1 MPAPIA
7 MPAPMEAP
15 CLCLVAD
22 TSVVSADEL
31 AQRVSAAVSGGVGLL
46 QIRAKELPGGQ
57 LLSLASELKA
67 AIGGRAALI
76 VNERVDV
83 AVAAVADGVQLGEE
97 ALPVAK
103 ARKLLS
109 DGAIIGRSVHSVEG
123 AVRAEAA
130 GADVLVVGT
139 MFSTG
144 SHPGVD
150 PAGPSL
156 MREISLRCSIPLIG
170 IGGINSINLAEV
182 VTAGASGV
190 AVIRSILA
198 APDPRE
204 AAEELKTALH
214 DAWQS
219 RLPLIE
225 PAPARQQ

>member
-1 MPAPIA
+1 
-7 MPAPMEAP
+7 MPAPMEVP

-22 TSVVSADEL
+22 ASVVSTDEL
-31 AQRVSAAVSGGVGLL
+31 AQRVSAAVSGGVGLV
-46 QIRAKELPGGQ
+46 QIRAKELPWGQ
-57 LLSLASELKA
+57 LLSLTSELKA

-83 AVAAVADGVQLGEE
+83 AAAAVADGVQLGEE
-97 ALPVAK
+97 ALPVAE

-150 PAGPSL
+150 PAGPGL
-156 MREISLRCSIPLIG
+156 MRETSLRCSIPLIG
-170 IGGINSINLAEV
+170 IGGINSSNLAEV
-182 VTAGASGV
+182 MTAGASGV

-198 APDPRE
+198 APDPRA

-225 PAPARQQ
+225 TAPSRLQ

>member
-1 MPAPIA
+1 
-7 MPAPMEAP
+7 MPAPMEVP

-22 TSVVSADEL
+22 TSVVSTDEL
-31 AQRVSAAVSGGVGLL
+31 AQRVSAAVSGGVGLVQL
-46 QIRAKELPGGQ
+46 RAKELPGGQ
-57 LLSLASELKA
+57 LLSLTSELKA

-83 AVAAVADGVQLGEE
+83 AAAAVADGVQLGEE
-97 ALPVAK
+97 ALPVTE
-103 ARKLLS
+103 ARKLLPN
-109 DGAIIGRSVHSVEG
+109 GALIGRSVHSVEG

-150 PAGPSL
+150 PAGPGL
-156 MREISLRCSIPLIG
+156 MRETSFRCSIPLIG
-170 IGGINSINLAEV
+170 IGGINSNNLAEV
-182 VTAGASGV
+182 MTAGASGV

-198 APDPRE
+198 APDPLA

-225 PAPARQQ
+225 SAPARLQ

>member
-1 MPAPIA
+1 
-7 MPAPMEAP
+7 MEAP

-109 DGAIIGRSVHSVEG
+109 DGAIIGRSVHSLEG

-170 IGGINSINLAEV
+170 IGGINSSNLAEV

-198 APDPRE
+198 APNPRE